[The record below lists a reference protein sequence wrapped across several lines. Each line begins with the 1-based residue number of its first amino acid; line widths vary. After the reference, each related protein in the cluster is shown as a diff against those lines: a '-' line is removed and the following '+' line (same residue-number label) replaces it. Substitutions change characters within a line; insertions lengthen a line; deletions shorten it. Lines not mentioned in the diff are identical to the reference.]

1 MAEVTQSAGQDIF
14 SILYDADIYG
24 IKISGAS
31 GVGVPLIFLHCGI
44 EISTDGK
51 DRLVKKDT

>member
-1 MAEVTQSAGQDIF
+1 MTQSAGQDIF

-31 GVGVPLIFLHCGI
+31 GVGVPLIFMHCGI

>member
-1 MAEVTQSAGQDIF
+1 MIRSAGQDIF
-14 SILYDADIYG
+14 SILSDADIYG

-31 GVGVPLIFLHCGI
+31 GVGVPLIFMHCGI

-51 DRLVKKDT
+51 DRFS